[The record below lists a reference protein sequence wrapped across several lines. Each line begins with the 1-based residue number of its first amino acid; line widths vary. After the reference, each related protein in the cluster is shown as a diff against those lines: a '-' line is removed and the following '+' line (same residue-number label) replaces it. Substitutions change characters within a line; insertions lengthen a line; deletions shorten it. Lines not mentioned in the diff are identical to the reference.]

1 MRLLSWN
8 VNGLRA
14 IYGKGFAA
22 AVANL
27 QPDILALQETKLQ
40 PDQRSPEMVELHDYR
55 SYWDYSTE
63 KKGYSGVAVYA
74 RPKPEQVRAGFGIE
88 RYDKEGRVL
97 QLDYGPFI
105 LFNVYFPNGQRD
117 EERLQ
122 YKLDFYRDFFAHADR
137 LRAQGRSLIITGD
150 FNTAH
155 NEIDLKHPRANQ
167 DRSGFLRIER
177 DVLDDIVARGYVDT
191 FRHLYPDTVTYSWWS
206 YRFNARKSNAG
217 WRIDYF
223 FVSRDLIERKVVRD
237 AFILNDIHGSDHCP
251 VGLDLDLSL

>member
-14 IYGKGFAA
+14 IYKKGFAE
-22 AVANL
+22 AVAAMA
-27 QPDILALQETKLQ
+27 PDILALQETKLQ
-40 PDQRSPEMVELHDYR
+40 PDQRTGEMLDLSGYR
-55 SYWDYSTE
+55 SYWDYAVD

-74 RPKPEQVRAGFGIE
+74 RHQPQQVRCGFGVD
-88 RYDKEGRVL
+88 RFDREGRVL
-97 QLDYGPFI
+97 QLDYGSFI

-117 EERLQ
+117 AERLN
-122 YKLDFYRDFFAHADR
+122 YKLDFYRDFFASIHR
-137 LRAQGRSLIITGD
+137 LREQGRSLVITGD

-155 NEIDLKHPRANQ
+155 NEIDLKNPQSNK

-191 FRHLYPDTVTYSWWS
+191 FRHLHPDTVKYSWWS
-206 YRFNARKSNAG
+206 YRFNARRNNAG

-223 FVSRDLIERKVVRD
+223 FVSRDLIDRGAVRE
-237 AFILNDIHGSDHCP
+237 AFILNEIDGSDHCP
-251 VGLDLDLSL
+251 VGIELDV